1 MTWDW
6 LVTWQLI
13 VDCLS
18 FEEVFS
24 VVQNCSSWA
33 WLPKL
38 DCPSWIAKV
47 WLPKFNWQS
56 YSSLAWSLTFYWWSS
71 EEILSSCLF
80 LFDCQG
86 DFRANRMLK
95 QNREEVHFSVGQS
108 CSSLA
113 WLLTAGTVRNYS
125 HFDCQGDFR
134 ANTMLQQKKRGSTF
148 LSRPGLLKLNLIAAA
163 CFYFHLFFCHHKFFL
178 VIPLPFSFQR
188 ECSSGP
194 LRKHTSFSE
203 SSSWAW
209 LPHFHLFSH
218 SHLHFQRECNSGP
231 YGQSSSRAWLP
242 HFHLLVAFDKIGVG
256 DPENAVTKQATRNWP
271 WWANAKKE
279 IGSPILNCHQY
290 WNCHQHRNCHQYWIV
305 TNIELSPVAKIGH
318 QCFHR
323 IFIGGRRRAEWK
335 RSRSSE
341 K

>member
-18 FEEVFS
+18 FEEVLFL
-24 VVQNCSSWA
+24 VQNCSSWA

-108 CSSLA
+108 CSSLT

-134 ANTMLQQKKRGSTF
+134 ANTMLQQKKEEVHFSAGQGCSSWTWLLLHAFIST
-148 LSRPGLLKLNLIAAA
+148 S
-163 CFYFHLFFCHHKFFL
+163 FFVTIKFF
-178 VIPLPFSFQR
+178 
-188 ECSSGP
+188 
-194 LRKHTSFSE
+194 
-203 SSSWAW
+203 W
-209 LPHFHLFSH
+209 
-218 SHLHFQRECNSGP
+218 
-231 YGQSSSRAWLP
+231 
-242 HFHLLVAFDKIGVG
+242 
-256 DPENAVTKQATRNWP
+256 
-271 WWANAKKE
+271 
-279 IGSPILNCHQY
+279 
-290 WNCHQHRNCHQYWIV
+290 
-305 TNIELSPVAKIGH
+305 
-318 QCFHR
+318 
-323 IFIGGRRRAEWK
+323 
-335 RSRSSE
+335 
-341 K
+341 

>member
-1 MTWDW
+1 
-6 LVTWQLI
+6 
-13 VDCLS
+13 
-18 FEEVFS
+18 
-24 VVQNCSSWA
+24 
-33 WLPKL
+33 
-38 DCPSWIAKV
+38 
-47 WLPKFNWQS
+47 
-56 YSSLAWSLTFYWWSS
+56 
-71 EEILSSCLF
+71 
-80 LFDCQG
+80 
-86 DFRANRMLK
+86 MLK

-163 CFYFHLFFCHHKFFL
+163 CFYFHLFFCHHKFFFGNF
-178 VIPLPFSFQR
+178 LPFLFQR

-242 HFHLLVAFDKIGVG
+242 YFHLLVTFDKIGVG

-290 WNCHQHRNCHQYWIV
+290 WIV
-305 TNIELSPVAKIGH
+305 TNIELSPILKLSPTSKLSPILNCH
-318 QCFHR
+318 QHWIVTSSKNWSPMFSSNFHR
-323 IFIGGRRRAEWK
+323 RKTEGRVKKESKQWEVKSCWWVKIAPQIWIQGLH
-335 RSRSSE
+335 SE
-341 K
+341 KLSLRCLKYLSD